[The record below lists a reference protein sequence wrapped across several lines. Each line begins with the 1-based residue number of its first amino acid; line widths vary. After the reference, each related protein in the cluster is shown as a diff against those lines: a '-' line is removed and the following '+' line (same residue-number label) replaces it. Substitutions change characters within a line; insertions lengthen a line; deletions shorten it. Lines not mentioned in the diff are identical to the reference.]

1 MKNCNAPYHT
11 QFHYNVTLNNKAT
24 NAYYQRMLINQPTK
38 NRMILIHNWMQ
49 NTNITWLLQ
58 ICCQACT
65 AVQTCVLSTATVEC
79 INLPVTKWTHSH
91 DSMQVT
97 NQTVHLYC
105 DELLLYVLSDG
116 TKLYTTVL
124 RNQVSQI
131 VKYLVI
137 NYCMTS
143 MMTNIQ
149 FHIALKKV
157 QSWN

>member
-1 MKNCNAPYHT
+1 
-11 QFHYNVTLNNKAT
+11 
-24 NAYYQRMLINQPTK
+24 
-38 NRMILIHNWMQ
+38 
-49 NTNITWLLQ
+49 
-58 ICCQACT
+58 
-65 AVQTCVLSTATVEC
+65 
-79 INLPVTKWTHSH
+79 
-91 DSMQVT
+91 MQVT

-157 QSWN
+157 QS